1 MSDWNSS
8 KQQIKSL
15 VNLKNKKLLDIGCG
29 DGWLLS
35 WCFNDIVSGLGIEP
49 SIEQIKL
56 AEKNI
61 KNNKIIFKNIGA
73 ESIGQLND
81 TFDLIIFF
89 NSFHH
94 VPVDLM
100 SHVLNETTKCM
111 HKDSIIIIIE
121 PLAEGN
127 FYKFMRDIDD
137 EYEVRLKAYK
147 SIKNCKIHNL
157 KLRDEIFYNEVK
169 SFDNFEKC
177 INFIKNVDV
186 NRKPYINNNIDKIKS
201 LFIDLSKFQ
210 NGKFE
215 FKQPMRL
222 NMLSLMKG

>member
-1 MSDWNSS
+1 
-8 KQQIKSL
+8 
-15 VNLKNKKLLDIGCG
+15 
-29 DGWLLS
+29 
-35 WCFNDIVSGLGIEP
+35 
-49 SIEQIKL
+49 
-56 AEKNI
+56 
-61 KNNKIIFKNIGA
+61 
-73 ESIGQLND
+73 
-81 TFDLIIFF
+81 
-89 NSFHH
+89 
-94 VPVDLM
+94 
-100 SHVLNETTKCM
+100 
-111 HKDSIIIIIE
+111 
-121 PLAEGN
+121 
-127 FYKFMRDIDD
+127 MRDIDD

-201 LFIDLSKFQ
+201 LFINLSKFQ

-215 FKQPMRL
+215 FEQPMRL